1 VSEHPVKRGGPE
13 GAHLVEGDVHNLS
26 FLARVVDVICI
37 YGLVAFCKKEQI
49 KTVVNKTYLNILTES
64 LELVNFA
71 AQRLGSSEWVG
82 GLDLVN
88 QDSVGVDLTDV
99 VGLLQVVP
107 GDLVVR
113 RDVVAASQPTD
124 SQINVGNARVHVYKH
139 DVVVEYENIEHEEC
153 HFGQEGDE

>member
-37 YGLVAFCKKEQI
+37 YGLVAF
-49 KTVVNKTYLNILTES
+49 ES

-113 RDVVAASQPTD
+113 RDVVATSQPTD

>member
-1 VSEHPVKRGGPE
+1 MSEHPVKCGGPK
-13 GAHLVEGDVHNLS
+13 GPHLVEGDVHNLS
-26 FLARVVDVICI
+26 FLARVVDVIRI
-37 YGLVAFCKKEQI
+37 YGLVAF
-49 KTVVNKTYLNILTES
+49 ES

-153 HFGQEGDE
+153 HFSQEGDE